1 MRLILFFVGTVFVFA
16 VGVSQGFIPLP
27 AQMAMAVRGFSGDPT
42 HGKTVNFNPVDGLNR
57 HLPEIL
63 KGNSPEDPGLH
74 VATVTKP
81 PGSLRSVNGAAASA
95 AAAAQNGFAS
105 GLVSQMQQN
114 NLRAQATATDARNP
128 AASHGA
134 LPH

>member
-1 MRLILFFVGTVFVFA
+1 
-16 VGVSQGFIPLP
+16 
-27 AQMAMAVRGFSGDPT
+27 
-42 HGKTVNFNPVDGLNR
+42 
-57 HLPEIL
+57 
-63 KGNSPEDPGLH
+63 
-74 VATVTKP
+74 
-81 PGSLRSVNGAAASA
+81 VNGAAASA